1 MSAPLAVGNF
11 IVISQKQYEIKDI
24 NNKNEVFL
32 IDSITEAEVQYS
44 KRVLTDLTFIGK
56 AEVISSDSR
65 YNELHNENSK
75 DFYSYPDKLKAVARQ
90 RYKFV
95 RAFNDENIKGCSERT
110 LTPLINKV
118 SEHHGIEK
126 VSWRT
131 LKRWIDAYD
140 QYGIKGLIP
149 KTAKKGNRKPRK
161 SDQLEKL
168 ILEALEKYKDDK
180 RPTLR
185 TAFTYLNDH
194 VLLHNDE
201 IENDISKI
209 TNDELLDT
217 FSYQG
222 FINRVKKIA
231 PADLLEAYLGKKK
244 TISKYRVARTSA
256 KALYIL
262 DRAEIDHTGGD
273 CFVVDD
279 VTRLPLGRPTIS
291 SVLDKKSKSLLGTY
305 IGFEAPSFV
314 SVGRA
319 MKHAISDKTEFLEQ
333 FPAVEGDWPCRGV
346 FNEIAYDRGAEFES
360 DLLEDALYELQ
371 IVGRGNPAGMPWYKG
386 AVETFFKTV
395 NQKFLDDKPGKVFA
409 SLFDSN
415 EYDPLKNAVI
425 SLSDFVEAFYV
436 WVVDIYMKSA
446 HGNDEIVPYVAWKQ
460 DEKYIDIEPVSPKKL
475 DLAFSENTNAM
486 NNDDGLVYLY
496 IKYDSDLL
504 LGWRKIYGNQKLDF
518 KVNREDLSQINVLSP
533 VDGKYY
539 PVMAVDQEY
548 TKKLTYYQHK
558 VIRKYRRYL
567 AKSSV
572 DEVSLAQARRRIDE
586 IVNRSFSS
594 TTKAKHSHAKAS
606 ARFNDLGQNSMN
618 ENTLVSESNS
628 AQRPSPPEVPK
639 GSVEKTISNS
649 EFLNSFNKDK

>member
-11 IVISQKQYEIKDI
+11 IVISQKQYEIKKI
-24 NNKNEVFL
+24 NNINEVFL
-32 IDSITEAEVQYS
+32 IDSITEVEVKYA
-44 KRVLTDLTFIGK
+44 KRVLTDLIFIGK

-75 DFYSYPDKLKAVARQ
+75 DFYSYPDALKAVARQ

-118 SEHHGIEK
+118 SEHHNIEK

-131 LKRWIDAYD
+131 LKRWIDSYD

-161 SDQLEKL
+161 NDQLEKL
-168 ILEALEKYKDDK
+168 ILEALEKYKDAK

-201 IENDISKI
+201 IENDTSKVA
-209 TNDELLDT
+209 NDELLDT

-222 FINRVKKIA
+222 FINRAKKIA

-244 TISKYRVARTSA
+244 TINKYRVSRSSA

-279 VTRLPLGRPTIS
+279 VTRLPLGRPTLT

-314 SVGRA
+314 SVARA

-333 FPAVEGDWPCRGV
+333 FPAVEGDWPCRGA

-395 NQKFLDDKPGKVFA
+395 NQTFLDDKPGKVFA

-436 WVVDIYMKSA
+436 WVVDIYMKSP
-446 HGNDEIVPYVAWKQ
+446 HGNDEVVPYVAWKR
-460 DEKYIDIEPVSPKKL
+460 DEKYIDIEPVSLKKL
-475 DLAFSENTNAM
+475 ELAFSENTNAV

-496 IKYDSDLL
+496 IKYDSKLL
-504 LGWRKIYGNQKLDF
+504 LDLRKIYGNQKLDF
-518 KVNREDLSQINVLSP
+518 KVNRENLSQINVLSP
-533 VDGKYY
+533 IDGKYY

-548 TKKLTYYQHK
+548 TEKLTYYQHK
-558 VIRKYRRYL
+558 VIRRYRRYL

-586 IVNRSFSS
+586 IVNRSFTL
-594 TTKAKHSHAKAS
+594 TTAVKHSHAKAS
-606 ARFNDLGQNSMN
+606 ARHNDLGQNSIGK
-618 ENTLVSESNS
+618 NTLVTGNDNKDKPSSPSVPKGNVKKKESNS
-628 AQRPSPPEVPK
+628 D
-639 GSVEKTISNS
+639 
-649 EFLNSFNKDK
+649 FLDKYKQQ